1 MTTIKEQ
8 LIKKKDKAR
17 TKVVDILQQIQRLNR
32 LNKREFAR
40 TFYGL
45 KDSNWDEL
53 YIRDKFNK
61 YCEEGFLSAY
71 NRLDVRNCNRIIDII
86 TEEVW

>member
-1 MTTIKEQ
+1 MTTIKDE
-8 LIKKKDKAR
+8 LIKKRHKAR
-17 TKVVDILQQIQRLNR
+17 TKVVETLQQIQRLNR

-45 KDSNWDEL
+45 TDSNWNEL

-71 NRLDVRNCNRIIDII
+71 NRLDVKNSNRVIDII

>member
-1 MTTIKEQ
+1 MTTIKDE
-8 LIKKKDKAR
+8 LIKKKHKAR
-17 TKVVDILQQIQRLNR
+17 TKVVDILGQIQRLNR

-40 TFYGL
+40 IFYGL

-71 NRLDVRNCNRIIDII
+71 NRLDVRNSNRIIDII

>member
-1 MTTIKEQ
+1 MTIKEE
-8 LIKKKDKAR
+8 LIIKQNKTR
-17 TKVVDILQQIQRLNR
+17 TQVAETIGEIQKLSR

-40 TFYGL
+40 IFYGL

-53 YIRDKFNK
+53 YVRDKFNK
-61 YCEEGFLSAY
+61 YCEEGFISAY
-71 NRLDVRNCNRIIDII
+71 NRLDIRNASRVIDYI

>member
-1 MTTIKEQ
+1 MTTIKDE
-8 LIKKKDKAR
+8 LIKKRHKAR
-17 TKVVDILQQIQRLNR
+17 TKVVETLQQIQRLNR
-32 LNKREFAR
+32 LNKKEFAR

-45 KDSNWDEL
+45 TDSNWNEL
-53 YIRDKFNK
+53 YIRDIFNK

>member
-45 KDSNWDEL
+45 SDSNWNEL

-71 NRLDVRNCNRIIDII
+71 NRLDVKNCNRVIDII